1 MSRKLAIDVGH
12 HVPPSIG
19 RPPIR
24 APLLVQQFLSALSDC
39 FAPLRGLIAEL
50 VAILPVFRGRS
61 TTRAVIMIPIQA
73 RGERRAQRF
82 NS

>member
-1 MSRKLAIDVGH
+1 
-12 HVPPSIG
+12 
-19 RPPIR
+19 
-24 APLLVQQFLSALSDC
+24 
-39 FAPLRGLIAEL
+39 LIAEL